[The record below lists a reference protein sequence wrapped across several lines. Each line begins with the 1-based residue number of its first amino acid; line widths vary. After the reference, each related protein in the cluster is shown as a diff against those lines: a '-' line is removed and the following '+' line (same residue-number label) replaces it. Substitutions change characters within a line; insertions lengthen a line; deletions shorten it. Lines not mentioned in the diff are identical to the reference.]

1 MISDL
6 KLGFK
11 MMKYGHS
18 AKLSFVAS
26 ILMVVFG
33 LLLSAVGIMTDNS
46 FFGGYFIMLAALFL
60 MQLLATVNAANLV
73 QVSPA
78 KKKLQTRIPALFSAA
93 LMLAGYLF
101 SVIIAGVV
109 VCTRSEYAG
118 NVNNYMIT
126 TAIIMAVIMMYYGA
140 CYKYFV
146 VSTVLFFVVFLTS
159 APLINGDLQ
168 FVFTPFSDS
177 RANFG
182 LAALIGMAV
191 ILLGGLLQYLISLA
205 LYKAPISRWALGAT
219 LRKQM

>member
-33 LLLSAVGIMTDNS
+33 LLLSTVGITAESS
-46 FFGGYFIMLAALFL
+46 FLGGYFIMLAALLL

-78 KKKLQTRIPALFSAA
+78 KKKLQTRIPALFSVV

-109 VCTRSEYAG
+109 VCTRPERAG
-118 NVNNYMIT
+118 NVNNYMII
-126 TAIIMAVIMMYYGA
+126 TAIIMGVIMMYYGA

-146 VSTVLFFVVFLTS
+146 VSTVLFLVVFLAGT
-159 APLINGDLQ
+159 PLINGSLQ
-168 FVFTPFSDS
+168 LVFMPFTDS

-182 LAALIGMAV
+182 LAALIGLAV

-205 LYKAPISRWALGAT
+205 LYKAPISKLALGAT